1 MEVDL
6 LDFVE
11 QCRQLVKQALGKHAA
26 EPASGGFA
34 RWKHVVLHC
43 FRLEDGHSYRET
55 PNRLKYMTE
64 ICDTLGLYS
73 DDLPEFTTIYKS
85 FDRLKMW
92 VWRALLRVSAQQHPQ
107 SGHAALDSTLF
118 DRRAASS
125 YYRQGLGSNVQ
136 TLKVTMLTD
145 RESLAVLDVHISARW
160 KHDTKTG
167 PQVVRRNAD
176 DPLSVAADKAF
187 HSWITKY
194 EFYTLGVEPLILQR
208 GSRTL
213 ALGHNALTR
222 SKGYSQGWMSE
233 TSYSTT
239 KRSLGDAVRALGWY
253 RLFREI
259 VLMFAIS
266 NIELLCGYCNRDS
279 ASIQL
284 GKKNST

>member
-11 QCRQLVKQALGKHAA
+11 QCRHLVKQALGRHAG

-43 FRLEDGHSYRET
+43 FRLEEDHSYRET
-55 PNRLKYMTE
+55 PNRLEYMAE
-64 ICDTLGLYS
+64 IRDVLDLDR
-73 DDLPEFTTIYKS
+73 DDLPDYSTIYKS

-107 SGHAALDSTLF
+107 SGHAALDSTFF
-118 DRRAASS
+118 DRRSASS
-125 YYRQGLGSNVQ
+125 YYRQRSGSNVQ
-136 TLKVTMLTD
+136 TLKVTTLTD

-176 DPLSVAADKAF
+176 DLLSVAADKAF
-187 HSWITKY
+187 HNWITKY
-194 EFYTLGVEPLILQR
+194 EFYALGVEPLILQR
-208 GSRTL
+208 GSKPLT
-213 ALGHNALTR
+213 LGHNALIR
-222 SKGYSQGWMSE
+222 AKDYSQRWMAE

-253 RLFREI
+253 RQFREI

-266 NIELLCGYCNRDS
+266 NIEPLCEP
-279 ASIQL
+279 L
-284 GKKNST
+284 

>member
-11 QCRQLVKQALGKHAA
+11 QCRQLVKQALGKHAG

-55 PNRLKYMTE
+55 PNRLQYMTE
-64 ICDTLGLYS
+64 ICDGLGLDP
-73 DDLPEFTTIYKS
+73 DDMPDFTTLYKS
-85 FDRLKMW
+85 FDRLEMW

-107 SGHAALDSTLF
+107 SGHAALDSTFF
-118 DRRAASS
+118 DRRSASS
-125 YYRQGLGSNVQ
+125 YYRQRSGSNVQ
-136 TLKVTMLTD
+136 TLKVRTLTD

-176 DPLSVAADKAF
+176 DLLSVAADKAF
-187 HSWITKY
+187 HNWITKY
-194 EFYTLGVEPLILQR
+194 EFYALGVEPLILQR
-208 GSRTL
+208 GSRPLT
-213 ALGHNALTR
+213 LGHNALIR
-222 SKGYSQGWMSE
+222 AKGYSQRWMAE

-253 RLFREI
+253 RQFREI

-266 NIELLCGYCNRDS
+266 NIEPLCEP
-279 ASIQL
+279 L
-284 GKKNST
+284 